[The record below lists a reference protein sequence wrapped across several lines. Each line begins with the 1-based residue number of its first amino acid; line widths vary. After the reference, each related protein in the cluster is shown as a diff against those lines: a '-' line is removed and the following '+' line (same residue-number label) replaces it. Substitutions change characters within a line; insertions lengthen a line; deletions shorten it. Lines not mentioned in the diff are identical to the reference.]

1 MTLQT
6 LKNIVILLIIII
18 LAYLFNLGCPIHH
31 IFGVYCPGC
40 GITRMFI
47 SIFQLQFYQAFRY
60 NPLVFIYLIGY
71 LIYLIIKILYKKVFN
86 KDVKIPNTILY
97 ILIII
102 AIVFGILRNIDVFN
116 WLAPTIIN

>member
-6 LKNIVILLIIII
+6 LKNIIILLLIII
-18 LAYLFNLGCPIHH
+18 LAYLLNLGCPIHH

-71 LIYLIIKILYKKVFN
+71 LIYFIIKVILKKVFN

-102 AIVFGILRNIDVFN
+102 AILFGILRNIDSFN